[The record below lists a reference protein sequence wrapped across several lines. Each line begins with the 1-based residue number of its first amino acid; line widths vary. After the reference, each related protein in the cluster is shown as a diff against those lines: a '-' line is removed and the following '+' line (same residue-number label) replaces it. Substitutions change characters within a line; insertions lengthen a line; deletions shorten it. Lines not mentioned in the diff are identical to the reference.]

1 MPELIPG
8 GEYSATIDSK
18 GRVVIPVPFRPYFA
32 DGLWLTHGLD
42 GGVDVLTEKRWKE
55 IKERLDNMPAFDMN
69 ARRLRKLYY
78 SPAQKTKLDKQ
89 GRVLIPPLIR
99 RHAGLRDKVVILST
113 GDHLEIWDENRYF
126 DHLEKLR
133 QELVIPDLLGDI

>member
-1 MPELIPG
+1 MTEQIPS

-18 GRVVIPVPFRPYFA
+18 GRVVIPVPFRPFFA

-42 GGVDVLTEKRWKE
+42 GGVDVLTEEYWQK
-55 IKERLDNMPAFDMN
+55 IKERLDSMPAFDMN

-78 SPAQKTKLDKQ
+78 SPAQNTQLDKQ

-113 GDHLEIWDENRYF
+113 GDHLEIWDEDRYF
-126 DHLEKLR
+126 DYLEKLR